1 MAAKHWAVYGAI
13 LAFLV
18 LFAVSIWFGVFGP
31 PYQAAREGAPCGI
44 GYRWTYVRSA
54 ANPNPALSCEPEQV
68 KPAG

>member
-1 MAAKHWAVYGAI
+1 MSDEVDALARAEFFEQALAYLSSAVA
-13 LAFLV
+13 
-18 LFAVSIWFGVFGP
+18 SINVWNRLGV
-31 PYQAAREGAPCGI
+31 